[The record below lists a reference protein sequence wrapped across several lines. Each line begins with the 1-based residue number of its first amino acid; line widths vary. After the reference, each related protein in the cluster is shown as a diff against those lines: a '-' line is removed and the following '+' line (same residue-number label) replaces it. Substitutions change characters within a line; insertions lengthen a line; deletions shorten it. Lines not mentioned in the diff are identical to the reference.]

1 MLRSLRGRLFLVT
14 LLPLLVAA
22 IAILLLSVRAVDGE
36 LKRRTESQLQTQVTA
51 IATEFETQ
59 ITTRLSRGGQGRPLV
74 TLTTQIQ
81 NATGGRLYYVPYGD
95 VQTPDIEVDQ
105 SLQHISDSQISWDA
119 LASRRR
125 VLTIQ
130 AFHPPGAQTS
140 YFAVA
145 RAVYLRALPGATVD
159 ETDPLGALVLARPR
173 SDLSIRSS
181 LLALRIA
188 PAVLAGAAIALVL
201 ALIAT
206 YSVSRPLRRI
216 VRATR
221 AIGEGATETPLETD
235 RRDEF
240 GVINRSIND
249 MIVKLRESQEHERQ
263 FLMRISHELR
273 TPLTAVRGNIEMLL
287 DGLLETD
294 ADRAAA
300 YGILAEETGRLSRLI
315 EDLLTLQ
322 KLDAGRFELEWGR
335 LDLAAIVQHAVELHR
350 PAAAARGI
358 EPTIPRL
365 DPVEIVG
372 DGDRIV
378 QILSNLVA
386 NAVAWTPRGGT
397 VRVSAELVGERVRV
411 EVADSGPGVP
421 SAKREQVMSP
431 FFSERAQGTGLGLAI
446 AHELTTRMGGE
457 LVVGDAPEGGA
468 LFVVVLPRAPRAAGL
483 KGRDPA
489 RGSRVLR
496 RA

>member
-14 LLPLLVAA
+14 LLPLVVSA
-22 IAILLLSVRAVDGE
+22 IAVLVLSVRAVDAE
-36 LKRRTESQLQTQVTA
+36 LKRRTEAQLATQVTA
-51 IATEFETQ
+51 IATEFEAQ
-59 ITTRLSRGGQGRPLV
+59 ITTRLSKGGQGRPLV

-81 NATGGRLYYVPYGD
+81 NATGGRLYYAQYGD
-95 VQTPDIEVDQ
+95 VQTPDIQVDQ
-105 SLQHISDSQISWDA
+105 SLQRISDAQISWPSLEGA
-119 LASRRR
+119 RPVR
-125 VLTIQ
+125 TIQ
-130 AFHPPGAQTS
+130 HFRAPGSTTS

-145 RAVYLRALPGATVD
+145 RAVYLRPLPGADVD
-159 ETDPLGALVLARPR
+159 QTDPLGALVLARPR

-181 LLALRIA
+181 LLARRIA

-201 ALIAT
+201 ALIGT
-206 YSVSRPLRRI
+206 YSVSRPLRRL

-221 AIGEGATETPLETD
+221 EIGEGAIDAPLETD

-240 GVINRSIND
+240 GLLNRSIAE
-249 MIVKLRESQEHERQ
+249 MIVKLREAQEHERQ

-273 TPLTAVRGNIEMLL
+273 TPLTAVRGNVEMLL
-287 DGLLETD
+287 DGILQTD
-294 ADRAAA
+294 VERAAA
-300 YGILAEETGRLSRLI
+300 YAILAEETGRLSRLI

-358 EPTIPRL
+358 EPTIARL

-378 QILSNLVA
+378 QILSNLMA
-386 NAVAWTPRGGT
+386 NAVAWAPPGGT
-397 VRVSAELVGERVRV
+397 IRVSSQVSGDAVLV

-421 SAKREQVMSP
+421 RDKRTQVMSP

-446 AHELTTRMGGE
+446 AHELATRMGGD
-457 LVVGDAPEGGA
+457 LRVADAPEGGA
-468 LFVVVLPRAPRAAGL
+468 LFTLVLPRSARSPAGADVERPRPSGAL
-483 KGRDPA
+483 PL
-489 RGSRVLR
+489 V
-496 RA
+496 